1 MLYDSISF
9 FCIFVNSELRTLI
22 AIHCTFII
30 MKILKSLLYTILTFI
45 ILVVITSIFV
55 PSYSFDEPKPFRGDY
70 LHNPYKDMKP
80 DHWVQANFH
89 AHTRQFGGLTNG
101 RLNTNEMLDSVYS
114 VLGFEHVGISDYNKI
129 NYYDSVNPSFIPA
142 YEHGYGIFKIH
153 QLCIGAE
160 KVRRLDYFAFQ
171 NLSMKQHTLN
181 RLEKQTRLAI
191 PAHPSF
197 VKKGY
202 LVEDMKYLSNYKIM
216 EVLNGFRIST
226 AHWDTALSNGHLVY
240 LIGNDD
246 SHDVTDITDVATRF
260 TMINAKENKAEQLL
274 QSLENGN
281 AVGVDFPIKYDETLE
296 QKIKRLENDLPYI
309 TQVELKDDTLLISA
323 SKDFSKIKFI
333 GNEGRIL
340 DEQKN
345 RNTASYVIQAE
356 DNYVR
361 AELKFKDGTSLYLNP
376 ITRHENETIVKQRL
390 DHINWFKTIILWGI
404 YISIILMIVVKVAKS
419 SSRRVNK

>member
-1 MLYDSISF
+1 
-9 FCIFVNSELRTLI
+9 
-22 AIHCTFII
+22 
-30 MKILKSLLYTILTFI
+30 MKILKTLLYIILTFI
-45 ILVVITSIFV
+45 ILVVVTSIFV
-55 PSYSFDEPKPFRGDY
+55 PSYSFDEPKPFQGNY
-70 LHNPYKDMKP
+70 LHNPYKDMNP
-80 DHWVQANFH
+80 DNWIQSNFH

-114 VLGFEHVGISDYNKI
+114 ALGFDHVGISDYNKI
-129 NYYDSVNPSFIPA
+129 NRYDSANPSFIPA

-160 KVRRLDYFAFQ
+160 KVRKLDYFAFQ

-181 RLEKQTRLAI
+181 CLEKQTRLAI

-202 LVEDMKYLSNYKIM
+202 LVEDMKYLSNYKLM

-260 TMINAKENKAEQLL
+260 TMINSPENEAEPLL
-274 QSLENGN
+274 QALENGN
-281 AVGVDFPIKYDETLE
+281 AVGVDFPVKYDETLE
-296 QKIKRLENDLPYI
+296 EKIYRLKKNLPYI
-309 TQVELKDDTLLISA
+309 TQVELKKDTLLISA
-323 SKDFSKIKFI
+323 SKPFDKIKFI
-333 GNEGRIL
+333 GQDGREL
-340 DEQKN
+340 DSQKN
-345 RNTASYVIQAE
+345 KVSAFYIIQPE

-361 AELKFKDGTSLYLNP
+361 TEVTFNDGTKLYLNP
-376 ITRHENETIVKQRL
+376 ITRHENENIVKQRL
-390 DHINWFKTIILWGI
+390 DYINWGKTILLWGI
-404 YISIILMIVVKVAKS
+404 YALAIFFAVKIIMRLLVLRLKPKG
-419 SSRRVNK
+419 

>member
-1 MLYDSISF
+1 
-9 FCIFVNSELRTLI
+9 
-22 AIHCTFII
+22 
-30 MKILKSLLYTILTFI
+30 MKILKALLYIILTFI
-45 ILVVITSIFV
+45 TLVVVTSIFV
-55 PSYSFDEPKPFRGDY
+55 PSYYFDEPKPFRGDY
-70 LHNPYKDMKP
+70 LHNPYKDMNP
-80 DHWVQANFH
+80 DNWIQANFH

-101 RLNTNEMLDSVYS
+101 RINTNEMLDSVYS
-114 VLGFEHVGISDYNKI
+114 ALGFEHVGISDYNKI
-129 NYYDSVNPSFIPA
+129 NYYDSTNPSFIPA

-191 PAHPSF
+191 IAHPSF

-202 LVEDMKYLSNYKIM
+202 LVEDMKYLSNYKLM

-226 AHWDTALSNGHLVY
+226 AHWDMALSNGHLVY

-260 TMINAKENKAEQLL
+260 TMINAPENEAEMLL

-281 AVGVDFPIKYDETLE
+281 AVGVDFPIEYDETLE
-296 QKIKRLENDLPYI
+296 QKVNRLKKDLPYV
-309 TQVELKDDTLLISA
+309 TRVELNGDTLSISV
-323 SKDFSKIKFI
+323 SKNFSKIKFI
-333 GNEGRIL
+333 GNEGKIL
-340 DEQKN
+340 DKQKN
-345 RNTASYVIQAE
+345 RNMASYVIQPE

-361 AELKFKDGTSLYLNP
+361 VELEFKDGTALYLNP
-376 ITRHENETIVKQRL
+376 ITRHESETIVKQRL
-390 DHINWFKTIILWGI
+390 DHVNWSKTIILWGI
-404 YISIILMIVVKVAKS
+404 YILVILMIVVKVVKS
-419 SSRRVNK
+419 LSRRVGK